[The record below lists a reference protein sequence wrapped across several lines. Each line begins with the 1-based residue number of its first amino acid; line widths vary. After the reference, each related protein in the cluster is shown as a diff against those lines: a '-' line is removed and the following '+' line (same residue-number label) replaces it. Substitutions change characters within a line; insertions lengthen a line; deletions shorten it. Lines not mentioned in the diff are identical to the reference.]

1 VDVAGLT
8 ATRVS
13 GSALYTGTMAMFVAA
28 GFSEVA
34 RTFPTR
40 PVMQLLM

>member
-1 VDVAGLT
+1 MDVPAFR
-8 ATRVS
+8 AARVS
-13 GSALYTGTMAMFVAA
+13 GSALCTGTMAMFAAA

>member
-1 VDVAGLT
+1 MDVAALR
-8 ATRVS
+8 AARVS

>member
-1 VDVAGLT
+1 
-8 ATRVS
+8 
-13 GSALYTGTMAMFVAA
+13 MAMFVAA

>member
-1 VDVAGLT
+1 VVLVSPVPQLGSW
-8 ATRVS
+8 RV
-13 GSALYTGTMAMFVAA
+13 LVVRLDQITA

-40 PVMQLLM
+40 PVMQLVM

>member
-1 VDVAGLT
+1 MDVGALS

-13 GSALYTGTMAMFVAA
+13 GSALYTGTMAMFSAA

-40 PVMQLLM
+40 PVMQLLT